1 MSVTTVHTITQ
12 HWWIKDMLSFS
23 NNYILPIRDDY
34 DAYTMSVK
42 FPSATDVSKLQNWV
56 LAVPSLYP

>member
-1 MSVTTVHTITQ
+1 
-12 HWWIKDMLSFS
+12 MLSFS